1 MIEALNSVIGF
12 FERGGLFMWPLLI
25 CSIVALTTIILRG
38 FALREKQ
45 VMPLVIESEI
55 ERLMPGGSP
64 DRLMRIVENDQS
76 SLGRIVRIALQHL
89 RSPRSENVEA
99 VQTRARH
106 EMVLLEKGLIV
117 LEVIVGIAPLLGLIG
132 AVSGLVHVFS
142 HLGLSSGASDTR
154 QIALGIAEALNAT
167 VFGLSIAVPTLVAF
181 SYFSKKVEV
190 MSVEIETLVVELIG
204 KCYFGRGPRGSVAL
218 GANDCPNASID
229 LLSELDMNFAVRK
242 RRAPSIIIVS
252 LVDILIILLIF
263 FVVSTTF
270 KKDQPEVQINLPE
283 SKTATKAPAELEHAI
298 VAVDEADAIKLD
310 GRPVDVDEL
319 EGAVRN
325 LSQTQ
330 KASLALQ
337 ADRKASFGTII
348 KVMDAL
354 KLAGVRNLPAFT
366 RER

>member
-1 MIEALNSVIGF
+1 MSEALNSVIGF

-25 CSIVALTTIILRG
+25 CSIVALTTIILRS
-38 FALREKQ
+38 FALREKY

-55 ERLMPGGSP
+55 ERLVPGGST

-76 SLGRIVRIALQHL
+76 SLARIVRIALQHL

-190 MSVEIETLVVELIG
+190 MSVEMETLVVELIG
-204 KCYFGRGPRGSVAL
+204 KCYFGRGPLEASPSVR
-218 GANDCPNASID
+218 
-229 LLSELDMNFAVRK
+229 M
-242 RRAPSIIIVS
+242 
-252 LVDILIILLIF
+252 
-263 FVVSTTF
+263 
-270 KKDQPEVQINLPE
+270 
-283 SKTATKAPAELEHAI
+283 TA
-298 VAVDEADAIKLD
+298 
-310 GRPVDVDEL
+310 R
-319 EGAVRN
+319 
-325 LSQTQ
+325 TQ
-330 KASLALQ
+330 VLTS
-337 ADRKASFGTII
+337 
-348 KVMDAL
+348 
-354 KLAGVRNLPAFT
+354 
-366 RER
+366 